1 LLAPCEQGDQLV
13 LEQAILD
20 LQIIERSIAAKTL
33 RDLKIRLALRRCL
46 KELRTLAIGLPC
58 GTANNLSPPL

>member
-1 LLAPCEQGDQLV
+1 MRAGDQFV

-33 RDLKIRLALRRCL
+33 TDLEIRLALRRCL
-46 KELRTLAIGLPC
+46 KELRMLAIGLPC
-58 GTANNLSPPL
+58 ATTNKLSPNRQPL

>member
-1 LLAPCEQGDQLV
+1 MRAGDQFV

-20 LQIIERSIAAKTL
+20 LQIIEQSIAAKTL
-33 RDLKIRLALRRCL
+33 TDLEIRLVLRRCL

-58 GTANNLSPPL
+58 ATTNNLSPNRQPL

>member
-1 LLAPCEQGDQLV
+1 M
-13 LEQAILD
+13 LEQAIHD

-33 RDLKIRLALRRCL
+33 TDLEIRLALRRCL

-58 GTANNLSPPL
+58 VTMNDLSPNRQPL

>member
-1 LLAPCEQGDQLV
+1 V

-33 RDLKIRLALRRCL
+33 TDLEIRLALRRCL
-46 KELRTLAIGLPC
+46 KELRTLAIDSPC
-58 GTANNLSPPL
+58 PATNNLNPRRQPL

>member
-1 LLAPCEQGDQLV
+1 MRAGDQFV

-33 RDLKIRLALRRCL
+33 TDLEIRLALRRCL
-46 KELRTLAIGLPC
+46 KELRMLAIGLPC
-58 GTANNLSPPL
+58 ATTNKLSPNRPPL

>member
-1 LLAPCEQGDQLV
+1 V

-33 RDLKIRLALRRCL
+33 TDLKIRLSLRRCL
-46 KELRTLAIGLPC
+46 GELRMLAIRLPC
-58 GTANNLSPPL
+58 ATTNNLNPNEQPL

>member
-1 LLAPCEQGDQLV
+1 MRAGDQFV

-20 LQIIERSIAAKTL
+20 LQNIERSLAAKTL
-33 RDLKIRLALRRCL
+33 TDLEIRLALRRCL

-58 GTANNLSPPL
+58 GPANTLGPNGQTL

>member
-1 LLAPCEQGDQLV
+1 MRAGDQFV

-33 RDLKIRLALRRCL
+33 TDLEIRLALRRCL
-46 KELRTLAIGLPC
+46 KELRTLAVGSPC
-58 GTANNLSPPL
+58 ATTSNLSPNGQPL

>member
-1 LLAPCEQGDQLV
+1 MRAGDQFV
-13 LEQAILD
+13 LEQAIID

-33 RDLKIRLALRRCL
+33 TDLEIRLALRRCL

-58 GTANNLSPPL
+58 ATNNLSPNGQLL